1 MEQGERDGTHLDG
14 TAALTTNGSQNRR
27 FSHNE
32 IIRRIRAYIRDGEY
46 QTGERIGSERELAAQ
61 LGVSRSDLRT
71 ALASMESSHEI
82 RRKIGRKGGITVADE
97 RLERNI
103 NTMESLP
110 VIARRQG
117 FVLSSRVLA
126 ASITPA
132 SPSDTRLLELSGDQ
146 ATIYRIERLRLI
158 DGEPLSIELSRL
170 PCEMFPMFLT
180 KDLTSPF
187 YTMFEQD
194 YAIHPTDVD
203 EILESIVADEH
214 YAQLLEVPENSP
226 LIRIRR
232 IARSSDGRPFERAT
246 DVYIADRMRFTMH
259 HLGYV
264 RLSATR

>member
-1 MEQGERDGTHLDG
+1 MDAITGVNADQ
-14 TAALTTNGSQNRR
+14 RR
-27 FSHNE
+27 LSHSDV
-32 IIRRIRAYIRDGEY
+32 IRRVRAYIRSRDF
-46 QTGERIGSERELAAQ
+46 QTGERIGSERALAEN
-61 LGVSRSDLRT
+61 LGISRSDLRT

-82 RRKIGRKGGITVADE
+82 RRKIGRRGGIVVSDL

-117 FVLSSRVLA
+117 FRLSSHVLS

-194 YAIHPTDVD
+194 YAIQPTDVD

-259 HLGYV
+259 HLGFV
-264 RLSATR
+264 RLSATRPTGVKLGESV